1 MKVTIDSRS
10 ETTPFKNQTN
20 NPTFKFVLEIKEIYL
35 YGSIDF
41 IKSNPP
47 EVLIEIFD
55 ADLIA
60 VFDLLNILM

>member
-10 ETTPFKNQTN
+10 EMTPFKNQTN

>member
-1 MKVTIDSRS
+1 L
-10 ETTPFKNQTN
+10 NQGT
-20 NPTFKFVLEIKEIYL
+20 VLEIKEIYL